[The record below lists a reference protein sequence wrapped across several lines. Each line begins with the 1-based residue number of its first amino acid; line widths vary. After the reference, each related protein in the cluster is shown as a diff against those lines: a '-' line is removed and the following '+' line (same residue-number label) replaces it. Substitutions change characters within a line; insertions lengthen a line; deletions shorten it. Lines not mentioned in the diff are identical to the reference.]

1 MVFVGINLLPRASF
15 LRQSDWLAF
24 FSNQSLCIRKETLG
38 TSLSVHALL
47 LSFQTQQERTVLVW
61 YKVGKAVARVQKNNI
76 QPEVKYRKI
85 RKVNLGVIYIYIAK
99 QGWAYSRVLQCPLP
113 NPQAVMFASQGDTHV
128 RTGTEIKFLYYLLL
142 TQMLCHK
149 ILQIIFQQKRNKVVS
164 IILQVSVKNG
174 TKTTSVVWW
183 HFNMSRKLMCENASQ
198 LDN

>member
-1 MVFVGINLLPRASF
+1 
-15 LRQSDWLAF
+15 
-24 FSNQSLCIRKETLG
+24 
-38 TSLSVHALL
+38 
-47 LSFQTQQERTVLVW
+47 
-61 YKVGKAVARVQKNNI
+61 
-76 QPEVKYRKI
+76 
-85 RKVNLGVIYIYIAK
+85 
-99 QGWAYSRVLQCPLP
+99 
-113 NPQAVMFASQGDTHV
+113 MFASQGDTHV